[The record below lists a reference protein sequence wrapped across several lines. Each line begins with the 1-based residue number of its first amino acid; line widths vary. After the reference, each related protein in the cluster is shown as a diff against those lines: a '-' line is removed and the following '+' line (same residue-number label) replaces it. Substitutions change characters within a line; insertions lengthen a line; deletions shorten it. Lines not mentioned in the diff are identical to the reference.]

1 MCQRIQFDT
10 HKETCNLSRQKGSE
24 LKPLKQ
30 TMKEVINFY
39 ETGCSSFHDDVVTL
53 TYRIRISFS
62 PFQTES
68 MTLSMSLRL
77 MYKSNKSATWTWG
90 DVKQLFCHDQNYNL
104 QVHYLSEW
112 FSLVA
117 TFKSFDSKPL
127 QYSLSKMC
135 KNHRSIDY
143 YFQEIRCDLLA
154 FRKRLFNLRSLAC
167 NATRLSW

>member
-1 MCQRIQFDT
+1 MVFAFQVEFSFGFTRTRVSKNSQFTGVTTPKNEAISLYDTLEKSWLRKNLFRIWPTFLCVRGKIQFDT

-68 MTLSMSLRL
+68 MTL
-77 MYKSNKSATWTWG
+77 YKPAAY
-90 DVKQLFCHDQNYNL
+90 V
-104 QVHYLSEW
+104 
-112 FSLVA
+112 
-117 TFKSFDSKPL
+117 
-127 QYSLSKMC
+127 
-135 KNHRSIDY
+135 
-143 YFQEIRCDLLA
+143 QE
-154 FRKRLFNLRSLAC
+154 
-167 NATRLSW
+167 

>member
-1 MCQRIQFDT
+1 MVFAFQVEFSFGFTRTRVSKNSQFTGVTTPKNEAISLYDTLEKKLAKEESIQDMANFFVCQGQQQRIQLET

-77 MYKSNKSATWTWG
+77 MYKSNKSAT
-90 DVKQLFCHDQNYNL
+90 
-104 QVHYLSEW
+104 
-112 FSLVA
+112 
-117 TFKSFDSKPL
+117 
-127 QYSLSKMC
+127 
-135 KNHRSIDY
+135 
-143 YFQEIRCDLLA
+143 
-154 FRKRLFNLRSLAC
+154 
-167 NATRLSW
+167 